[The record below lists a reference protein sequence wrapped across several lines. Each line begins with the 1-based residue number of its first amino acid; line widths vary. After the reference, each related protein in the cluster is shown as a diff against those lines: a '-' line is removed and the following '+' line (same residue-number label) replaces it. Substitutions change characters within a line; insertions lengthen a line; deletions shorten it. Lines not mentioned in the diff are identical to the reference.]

1 MGIGDFYAADGLGDF
16 RAAEAVG
23 DHMPGASVAFPVVER
38 FVSLNGEG
46 LCAGRPA
53 AFVRFRGCNL
63 DCSYC
68 DTRWANDSD
77 ARAQELRL
85 WDVVD
90 WVRDTGLSCVTLT
103 GGEPLLQAGLRE
115 LVLALLRVGSP
126 KPLRVEVETNGS
138 VSVQDLRAA
147 RITAR
152 QEQLPGR
159 LALTID
165 CKTPSS
171 GNPMG
176 DDMMQQNFRSF
187 EGGDSVK
194 FVVGSREDL
203 EFVER
208 VAGKWRLWDRCAVLV
223 SPVWGKIEPAE
234 IAEFLVD
241 RKLDRARLQ
250 LQLHKIIWPG
260 VEKGV

>member
-1 MGIGDFYAADGLGDF
+1 MGIGGFYAEDGLGDF
-16 RAAEAVG
+16 HAAEAVG
-23 DHMPGASVAFPVVER
+23 DHMPGSSVAFPVVER

-53 AFVRFRGCNL
+53 AFIRFRGCNL

-77 ARAQELRL
+77 ARAQKLRL

-103 GGEPLLQAGLRE
+103 GGEPLLQAGLQE

-147 RITAR
+147 RITAC
-152 QEQLPGR
+152 QEQLSGR
-159 LALTID
+159 LVLTID

-171 GNPMG
+171 GNPMD

-187 EGGDSVK
+187 EEGDSVK

-203 EFVER
+203 EFMER

>member
-1 MGIGDFYAADGLGDF
+1 M
-16 RAAEAVG
+16 
-23 DHMPGASVAFPVVER
+23 
-38 FVSLNGEG
+38 
-46 LCAGRPA
+46 
-53 AFVRFRGCNL
+53 
-63 DCSYC
+63 
-68 DTRWANDSD
+68 
-77 ARAQELRL
+77 
-85 WDVVD
+85 VD
-90 WVRDTGLSCVTLT
+90 WVRNTGLSCVTLT
-103 GGEPLLQAGLRE
+103 GGEPLLQPGLRE
-115 LVLALLRVGSP
+115 LVLALLCVRAP
-126 KPLRVEVETNGS
+126 KPLRIEVETNGS
-138 VSVQDLRAA
+138 VSVQDVRAA

-152 QEQLPGR
+152 QHELPGR

-176 DDMMQQNFRSF
+176 AEMMQQNFWSF
-187 EGGDSVK
+187 EEGDSVK

-203 EFVER
+203 EFMEQ

-234 IAEFLVD
+234 IADFLVG